1 MAVPWR
7 LLSGPPATAAETL
20 AVDAALLERATS
32 PVLRLWNLSEAAKL
46 VGTNAATLEAGA
58 VRRPTGGGAFMVE
71 PQATGL
77 SVVLTGV
84 KDGADEFDRV
94 ACAVAVLLERLGIM
108 AEFED
113 PDKIQADGKRLGWI
127 GGAGAGSNVL
137 VEAVITAVPE
147 DFGAGVVEAFSEF
160 FDAEIEEG
168 ELSADEKAAAAAAR
182 PEPASPPKEGVTG
195 DLPTSGGMLRATIVP
210 GDVPKQIRAA
220 RFTGTFNAFPREFVP
235 GLEAAVA
242 GRSIDDAPTLI
253 EEFYRKTAGGVA
265 RVEPGEFLAVMSL
278 AHMKVRRAAS
288 S

>member
-1 MAVPWR
+1 MSVAWR
-7 LLSGPPATAAETL
+7 LMSGPPATAAETL
-20 AVDAALLERATS
+20 AVDAALLDRATS
-32 PVLRLWNLSEAAKL
+32 PVLRLWNLSETAKM
-46 VGTNAATLEAGA
+46 VGANAATVETGA
-58 VRRPTGGGAFMVE
+58 VRRPTGGGTFTVE

-94 ACAVAVLLERLGIM
+94 ACAVAVLLERFGIL

-113 PDKIQADGKRLGWI
+113 PDKLQADGKRLGWI
-127 GGAGAGSNVL
+127 GGAGAGTNVL
-137 VEAVITAVPE
+137 VEAVITSAPE

-168 ELSADEKAAAAAAR
+168 GLTEDEKAAVTAAR
-182 PEPASPPKEGVTG
+182 PEPAPPPREGVSG

-220 RFTGTFNAFPREFVP
+220 RFTGTFNSFPREFLP
-235 GLEAAVA
+235 GLEASVA
-242 GRSIDDAPTLI
+242 GKSIDDAPTLI
-253 EEFYRKTAGGVA
+253 EEFYRKTPGGVA